1 MSCTRRFSKIT
12 NYSFKCDFTRNRLP
26 ERLKFKRF
34 RICGN
39 ERGME
44 FSIIAPP
51 AFYFIRGVI
60 EVAIIGSD
68 DIGDKNIWR
77 GRGEKG
83 REGITLFT
91 CIQLLTLNGREYTWE
106 QITSSVSDWCR
117 CHEDRS
123 STKKGC
129 TFAFCK
135 AKTRGCVTT
144 A

>member
-1 MSCTRRFSKIT
+1 
-12 NYSFKCDFTRNRLP
+12 
-26 ERLKFKRF
+26 
-34 RICGN
+34 
-39 ERGME
+39 ME

-117 CHEDRS
+117 CHEDRQRR
-123 STKKGC
+123 KGARLR
-129 TFAFCK
+129 FAK
-135 AKTRGCVTT
+135 QKLEAASRRRNGLSVG
-144 A
+144 AVH